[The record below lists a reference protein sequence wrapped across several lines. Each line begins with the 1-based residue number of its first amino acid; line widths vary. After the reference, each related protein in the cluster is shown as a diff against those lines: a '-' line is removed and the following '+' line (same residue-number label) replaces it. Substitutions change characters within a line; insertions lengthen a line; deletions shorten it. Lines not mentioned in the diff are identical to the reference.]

1 MKRRRR
7 VKNKASKEKDAPK
20 LSPKTI
26 LLSTLPVLLVV
37 LVIVTIAVASTVIKS
52 NRKGPMIKDEDGQY
66 VLVSEGDNEYYLTKG
81 EMYSLLKDQ
90 YGINTLFE
98 MLDREL
104 LTNGEKNYLAQ
115 VTDAAIQEELE
126 KEMYKNLDLDK
137 ATQEEKDEAEEKY
150 YNQKYTQ
157 GLKTEAEIKDSYR
170 LALAKKA
177 YAADLLD
184 KEVEEKDAAAK
195 DDTEKYFA
203 KTIIETKY
211 NALYKDSYFVIV
223 LEYATRKDAYGALE
237 QLGYKILD
245 PEKDANGA
253 LVPNAYYKWVK
264 IPTEEQPEE
273 ELTRE
278 ETIKAFIDLYNTLHS
293 YKVEGYPDETLT
305 LKEGVQYTINED
317 GHYVFHKEVIKD
329 EDGNVSDDPKNAL
342 LYDEDELK
350 AIGTAV
356 LSDTMNFKAYDPE
369 TSTVD
374 NNQRW
379 FKNYF
384 TSLDGGKKFAS
395 YLKIET
401 IKKPALEEVQDKVIE
416 ELKKETLSDAYIAKA
431 MYKLRATK
439 DLVLYDK
446 EIESYYKS
454 QADTHKV
461 EFETSKARS
470 KDLIAKLGDIE
481 YTVEDFY
488 HKLNKTYGISIAI
501 NEITFKRILNNPHIN
516 KIYDVEKEKVLDKEE
531 WSKIETQFTEE
542 KAQYANYSMY
552 MSWTDYMKYRFQAN
566 NEQEVK
572 VRLLY
577 EKLSA
582 EVSKP
587 YTDFSLISETDPI
600 WTKYYLK
607 NMEDVK
613 NKYYKVEGY
622 HLLIHVV
629 DEEKSTASNQV
640 LLDPK
645 FWTPKQVEL
654 AEELYAQVQN
664 YLVDKG
670 DYKAQFDKIVNAFK
684 EAPLFQAHLP
694 QDAASQP
701 EFTVNELEYT
711 LDDMIDVSKFKTA
724 GLKVKYETLG
734 TFDFKLP
741 GQSGGMVAAFNEGIK
756 KIWDEDD
763 DNAEDKIFGVNTVV
777 GEHLVTEFGY
787 HVYVNSKTIPLETY
801 KEGEVEKTFPTFEMV
816 QKYLKGEA
824 LDADTDKAAA
834 KKRIT
839 EFWVKGLKD
848 DAVKNN
854 QHLLNSKQ
862 KGLTFE
868 FAEADF
874 TNADYQKFLG
884 IVLKDGENAL
894 IYKAHLA
901 D

>member
-7 VKNKASKEKDAPK
+7 VKSKANKQKDAPK

-37 LVIVTIAVASTVIKS
+37 LVIVVIAVASTVAKN
-52 NRKGPMIKDEDGQY
+52 NRKGPMIADPDGQY
-66 VLVSEGDNEYYLTKG
+66 VLVGEGDNEYSLTKG

-104 LTNGEKNYLAQ
+104 LENGEKNYLAE
-115 VTDAAIQEELE
+115 VTDEAVQEELE
-126 KEMYKNLDLDK
+126 KEMYKGLDLDK
-137 ATQEEKDEAEEKY
+137 ATPEEKAEAEEKY
-150 YNQKYTQ
+150 YNERYVQ
-157 GLKTEAEIKDSYR
+157 GLKTEAEIKDYYR
-170 LALAKKA
+170 LELAKKA
-177 YAADLLD
+177 YAAKYLEDEIA
-184 KEVEEKDAAAK
+184 KKDAEAE
-195 DDTEKYFA
+195 DDTEKYFP
-203 KTIIETKY
+203 KSKIDTKY
-211 NALYKDSYFVIV
+211 NALYKEQYFVIV

-237 QLGYKILD
+237 QLGYKIKD
-245 PEKDANGA
+245 QEKDASGA
-253 LVPNAYYKWVK
+253 LIPDSYNKWMK
-264 IPTEEQPEE
+264 IPNEEQAEE

-317 GHYVFHKEVIKD
+317 GHYVFHQEVIKD
-329 EDGNVSDDPKNAL
+329 EDGNVSDNPKNAL
-342 LYDEDELK
+342 LYTDEELK
-350 AIGTAV
+350 AIGAAV
-356 LSDTMNFKAYDPE
+356 LSDVMNFKAYDPE
-369 TSTVD
+369 TSVVNKD
-374 NNQRW
+374 QRW

-384 TSLDGGKKFAS
+384 MSLDGGKKFATI
-395 YLKIET
+395 LKIKT
-401 IKKPALEEVQDKVIE
+401 IEKPALEDVQDKVIE
-416 ELKKETLSDAYIAKA
+416 ALKEETLTAAYVTKA
-431 MYKLRATK
+431 MYGLRATA

-446 EIESYYKS
+446 EIETYYKS
-454 QADTHKV
+454 QADTYKI

-488 HKLNKTYGISIAI
+488 HKLNQDYGMNIAI
-501 NEITFKRILNNPHIN
+501 NEINFKRILNNPDIN
-516 KIYDVEKEKVLDKEE
+516 KIYDVEKEKVLDKEA
-531 WSKIETQFTEE
+531 WAKIETKFTDE
-542 KAQYANYSMY
+542 KAQYANYSTY
-552 MSWTDYMKYRFQAN
+552 MTWTDYMKYRFQAN

-577 EKLSA
+577 EQLSA
-582 EVSKP
+582 EASKP

-600 WTKYYLK
+600 WTKYYSE
-607 NMEDVK
+607 NMENVK
-613 NKYYKVEGY
+613 SKYYKVEGY

-629 DEEKSTASNQV
+629 DEEKSTSSSQV

-654 AEELYAQVQN
+654 AEELYAQVQA
-664 YLVDKG
+664 YLVAKG
-670 DYKAQFDKIVNAFK
+670 DYKAQFDKIVTAFN

-701 EFTVNELEYT
+701 EFTINELEYD
-711 LDDMIDVSKFKTA
+711 LDDMIDISKFKTA
-724 GLKVKYETLG
+724 GLKVKYESLG
-734 TFDFKLP
+734 SFEFKLP
-741 GQSGGMVAAFNEGIK
+741 GQSGGMVEAFNEGIK

-763 DNAEDKIFGVNTVV
+763 DSAEDKIFGVNTVV
-777 GEHLVTEFGY
+777 GEHLITEFGY
-787 HVYVNSKTIPLETY
+787 HVYVNSKTTPLETY
-801 KEGEVEKTFPTFEMV
+801 TEGDVEHILPTFDMV
-816 QKYLKGEA
+816 KKYLAGEA
-824 LDADTDKAAA
+824 LDTDTTKAAA
-834 KKRIT
+834 KKKIV
-839 EFWVKGLKD
+839 EFWVKGIKE

-854 QHLLNSKQ
+854 QHILTSKQ
-862 KGLTFE
+862 KGLTFD
-868 FAEADF
+868 FKEADF

-884 IVLKDGENAL
+884 IVLKEGQEAL